1 MTRKRSSKRKLC
13 FHKIFNI
20 ISILFLLTCISVY
33 GYRFIT
39 LYLENNKK
47 EDVKQIADTIKDNN
61 TSNDNF
67 KNINGDYYFSSSDV
81 NNYIKYS
88 NLLWRI
94 IKVDKKGNVV
104 IAYDGVVTSLAK
116 GNSGF
121 KDSSI
126 YSWLNKSDDE
136 NTGIFESVL
145 NDTAKY
151 LSYTKACVNDETDI
165 KKITCD
171 KYISKT
177 YVTIPTLLDY
187 VNTGSS
193 TSFLNSG
200 SYYYLLNNGEKGSTW
215 CVDSEGKISTSKGDD
230 IIGIKPVVTI
240 KNLTMVKSGDGSKG
254 SPYEFE
260 DGVSS
265 NIGDYVK
272 LGNDVWQVYG
282 EDKDNLKLVL
292 KSYLK
297 VNDKII
303 ENKYSKSGYV
313 FNVSEYGSLAYYL
326 NGKYL
331 NSLVYKNILEEFDF
345 GNGVY
350 KNDYK
355 EVLKSKVKAKVG
367 LVSVGDI
374 MFNQEDTDYFLS
386 TGTSDNSVYIYQGE
400 GKLHTSASGN
410 MLSIVPT
417 ISIKKSLVSEHGT
430 VDSPYEVKYE

>member
-1 MTRKRSSKRKLC
+1 VTKKRSSKRKLC

-20 ISILFLLTCISVY
+20 LSILFLLTCIGIY

-61 TSNDNF
+61 ASNDNF
-67 KNINGDYYFSSSDV
+67 KNINGDYYFSGSEV

-104 IAYDGVVTSLAK
+104 IAYDGIVTSLAK

-121 KDSSI
+121 EDSSI
-126 YSWLNKSDDE
+126 YSWLNKSEEE
-136 NTGIFESVL
+136 NTGIFENIL

-151 LSYTKACVNDETDI
+151 LSYTKACTDDETDI

-171 KYISKT
+171 KYISET

-193 TSFLNSG
+193 SSFLNSG
-200 SYYYLLNNGEKGSTW
+200 TYYYLLNNGDNGSSW
-215 CVDSEGKISTSKGDD
+215 CVDSDGKISTSKGDD
-230 IIGIKPVVTI
+230 IIGIKPV
-240 KNLTMVKSGDGSKG
+240 L
-254 SPYEFE
+254 

-265 NIGDYVK
+265 NIGDYIK
-272 LGNDVWQVYG
+272 LGDDVWQVYS
-282 EDKDNLKLVL
+282 EDNDNLKLVL

-297 VNDKII
+297 INGNEI
-303 ENKYSKSGYV
+303 ENKYSKNGYV
-313 FNVSEYGSLAYYL
+313 FNLSEYGSLAYYL

-331 NSLVYKNILEEFDF
+331 NSLAYKNILEEFEF

-350 KNDYK
+350 SNFDYK

-367 LVSVGDI
+367 LVSVGDMI
-374 MFNQEDTDYFLS
+374 FNQENTDYFLS
-386 TGTSDNSVYIYQGE
+386 TGASNNLIYIYQGE
-400 GKLHTSASGN
+400 GKLYTSASSN

-417 ISIKKSLVSEHGT
+417 ISIKKSLVLEHGT
-430 VDSPYEVKYE
+430 IESPYEVKYE